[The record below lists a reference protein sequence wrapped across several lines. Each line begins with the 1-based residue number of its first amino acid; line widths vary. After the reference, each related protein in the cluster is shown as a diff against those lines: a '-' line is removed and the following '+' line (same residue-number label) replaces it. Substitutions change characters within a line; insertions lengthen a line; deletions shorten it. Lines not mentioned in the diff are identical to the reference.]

1 MSNQKQPGSRS
12 RSSIGLYGEL
22 ARAIDADRQR
32 EAEDYRLI
40 RQARDARAGRDRAA
54 RPALVAPASTELR
67 TGDAGGTMSRS
78 LSNASGGYRSARQAS
93 ARTDAPPC
101 GEPSPSQS
109 RRATKRLSEKQV
121 TELVLAAAAGNQAA
135 WYGLV
140 DEFNRMIWAVA
151 RAHRLSDADA
161 GDVVQVTWLRLLESL
176 DRLHNPARV
185 GGWLATTA
193 RRECLRVLNANRR
206 QVPIGD
212 DVVEQ
217 ESLAPLP
224 GESLARVE
232 RNEAVRQAFSLL
244 RERDQA
250 LLRLL
255 TAEPSLRYA
264 EISAAL
270 GMPVG
275 SIGPSRQRALERL
288 RRELESQR
296 AMTLLAE

>member
-1 MSNQKQPGSRS
+1 
-12 RSSIGLYGEL
+12 
-22 ARAIDADRQR
+22 
-32 EAEDYRLI
+32 
-40 RQARDARAGRDRAA
+40 
-54 RPALVAPASTELR
+54 
-67 TGDAGGTMSRS
+67 MSRS

-93 ARTDAPPC
+93 ARTDAPLC

-161 GDVVQVTWLRLLESL
+161 ADVVQVTWLRLLESL

-232 RNEAVRQAFSLL
+232 RNEAIRHAFSLL

-250 LLRLL
+250 LFRLL
-255 TAEPSLRYA
+255 TAEPSLRYE

-270 GMPVG
+270 GMPIG

-288 RRELESQR
+288 RRELESQGP
-296 AMTLLAE
+296 